1 VPLSFQR
8 EQGCERKDRFNL
20 YPLVLDSNGNDLN
33 KVPMRLPNSIDII
46 GRPLITQSLP
56 NTRARCVGRL
66 SPIDD
71 PPGGLTVQ
79 TNSLSNESRVEMLF
93 GDALTFRFGTDRTKE
108 LQRSHS
114 RESLQSLMQ
123 LLWGRAA
130 PGFNMVLS
138 AVLIFSCVSLGM
150 VSIVWSQS
158 ASRTEQAKR
167 ENLRQL
173 LEQGKSLAT
182 EGRLAEAEGPLLEAS
197 QLAPNDFETQTTL
210 AKVQVR
216 IGKSPEAIER
226 FRKIAGLYPQ
236 RADSHLN
243 LGIALAEAKEFDKAL
258 KETSLAASLA
268 PKMPSAHVNRGRILD
283 DLFRPDE
290 ARAEFAI
297 AYRLDPENADCL
309 YYWALVE
316 HASGDF
322 KREAELLQKLLV
334 LQPKNYKALYFLGRN
349 LKDQSRDSEAIVA
362 LRRALAIQ
370 PNYED
375 ALYLLSRELRKTA
388 PEESKQLDEEFRA
401 ARQQQSVLDS
411 VKSLGN
417 EAYQAALKKAWPEAI
432 SLLRKAVEIC
442 DSCEASAGLHKNLGL
457 ALCQNGDV
465 NAGRIE
471 LETSL
476 KLNPDDPDVVKALNV
491 IGR

>member
-1 VPLSFQR
+1 
-8 EQGCERKDRFNL
+8 
-20 YPLVLDSNGNDLN
+20 
-33 KVPMRLPNSIDII
+33 
-46 GRPLITQSLP
+46 
-56 NTRARCVGRL
+56 
-66 SPIDD
+66 
-71 PPGGLTVQ
+71 
-79 TNSLSNESRVEMLF
+79 
-93 GDALTFRFGTDRTKE
+93 
-108 LQRSHS
+108 
-114 RESLQSLMQ
+114 
-123 LLWGRAA
+123 
-130 PGFNMVLS
+130 
-138 AVLIFSCVSLGM
+138 M

>member
-1 VPLSFQR
+1 
-8 EQGCERKDRFNL
+8 
-20 YPLVLDSNGNDLN
+20 
-33 KVPMRLPNSIDII
+33 MRLPHSIDII
-46 GRPLITQSLP
+46 GRPWITQSLP
-56 NTRARCVGRL
+56 NTRARCVRRL
-66 SPIDD
+66 TRIDD
-71 PPGGLTVQ
+71 PHEDLTVQ
-79 TNSLSNESRVEMLF
+79 TISLSNESRIEMLY
-93 GDALTFRFGTDRTKE
+93 GNSLTFRFGADNAKALERLHLRE
-108 LQRSHS
+108 ILHS
-114 RESLQSLMQ
+114 SMQ
-123 LLWGRAA
+123 LVWCRAA

-138 AVLIFSCVSLGM
+138 AVLIFACVSLGM
-150 VSIVWSQS
+150 VSTVWSQS
-158 ASRTEQAKR
+158 ASRTEQARR

-173 LEQGKSLAT
+173 LEQGKSLAA
-182 EGRLAEAEGPLLEAS
+182 EGRLAEAERPLLEAS
-197 QLAPNDFETQTTL
+197 QLAPKDFETQTAL

-226 FRKIAGLYPQ
+226 FRKIVRLYP
-236 RADSHLN
+236 RLADSHLN
-243 LGIALAEAKEFDKAL
+243 LGIALADAKQLEEAL
-258 KETSLAASLA
+258 KETSLAVSPA

-283 DLFRPDE
+283 DLFRPGE
-290 ARAEFAI
+290 VRTEFAI
-297 AYRLDPENADCL
+297 AYRLDPAGPDCL
-309 YYWALVE
+309 FYWALIE
-316 HASGDF
+316 RASGDF

-334 LQPKNYKALYFLGRN
+334 LQPENYKALYFLGRN
-349 LKDQSRDSEAIVA
+349 LTVQSRDSEAIMV
-362 LRRALAIQ
+362 LRRALAIK
-370 PNYED
+370 PDYED

-388 PEESKQLDEEFRA
+388 PEESKRLDEEFRT

-411 VKSLGN
+411 SKSLGN
-417 EAYQAALKKAWPEAI
+417 EAYQAALRKAWPEAI

>member
-1 VPLSFQR
+1 
-8 EQGCERKDRFNL
+8 
-20 YPLVLDSNGNDLN
+20 
-33 KVPMRLPNSIDII
+33 
-46 GRPLITQSLP
+46 
-56 NTRARCVGRL
+56 
-66 SPIDD
+66 
-71 PPGGLTVQ
+71 
-79 TNSLSNESRVEMLF
+79 
-93 GDALTFRFGTDRTKE
+93 
-108 LQRSHS
+108 
-114 RESLQSLMQ
+114 
-123 LLWGRAA
+123 
-130 PGFNMVLS
+130 
-138 AVLIFSCVSLGM
+138 
-150 VSIVWSQS
+150 
-158 ASRTEQAKR
+158 
-167 ENLRQL
+167 
-173 LEQGKSLAT
+173 
-182 EGRLAEAEGPLLEAS
+182 LAEAEGPLLEAS

-258 KETSLAASLA
+258 KETSLAVSLA

-322 KREAELLQKLLV
+322 KREAELLLKLLV

-370 PNYED
+370 PDYED